1 MTAHIKNIFKLHS
14 EWSILLIGLILLAFM
29 DPTRQSLS
37 LCLFDVAGIFC
48 PGEGLGRSISY
59 IFRGMW
65 SEAWNSHPAGFIA
78 VPVLSVRI
86 LQVFYIRIINPN
98 Q

>member
-1 MTAHIKNIFKLHS
+1 MLKLHS

-29 DPTRQSLS
+29 DPTRHSFS

-65 SEAWNSHPAGFIA
+65 SEAWTAHPAGFLA
-78 VPVLSVRI
+78 LPVLSIRI
-86 LQVFYIRIINPN
+86 LQLFYIRIINLN